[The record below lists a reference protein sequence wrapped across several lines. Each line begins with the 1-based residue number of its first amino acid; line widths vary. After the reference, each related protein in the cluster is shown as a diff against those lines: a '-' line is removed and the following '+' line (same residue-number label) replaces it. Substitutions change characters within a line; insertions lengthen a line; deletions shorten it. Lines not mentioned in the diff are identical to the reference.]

1 MPGCTWAKRLI
12 GRWLGL
18 DLMQQRVDQMEAELS
33 VYRLYLAEAVVLP
46 PGREILQ
53 SWRQRP
59 MPIDVEPP
67 PAVPEKYA
75 HWAR

>member
-12 GRWLGL
+12 RRWLGL

-59 MPIDVEPP
+59 MPIDVEPVV
-67 PAVPEKYA
+67 VPEQYA

>member
-1 MPGCTWAKRLI
+1 MPGCTWVKRLI

-18 DLMQQRVDQMEAELS
+18 DLMQQRLDQMEAELR

-53 SWRQRP
+53 SWRERP
-59 MPIDVEPP
+59 VPVEPV
-67 PAVPEKYA
+67 AAPEKYA